1 MLTKVDAI
9 SPDGS
14 TLTQMVKDTTE
25 ADTVT
30 IETHN
35 RRVESGPAGSHA
47 ISGTWHAYKTN
58 RSSNGSII
66 KYIKYNQIQMHG
78 GWI

>member
-35 RRVESGPAGSHA
+35 RRVESGLLVLTQFPVHGAP
-47 ISGTWHAYKTN
+47 TN
-58 RSSNGSII
+58 TI
-66 KYIKYNQIQMHG
+66 KIQMHG